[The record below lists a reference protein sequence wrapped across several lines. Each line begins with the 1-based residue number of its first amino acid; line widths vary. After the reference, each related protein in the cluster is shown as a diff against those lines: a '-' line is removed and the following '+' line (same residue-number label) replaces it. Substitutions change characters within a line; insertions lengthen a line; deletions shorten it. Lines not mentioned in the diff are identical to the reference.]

1 MRHAIRLS
9 VSVATFIFG
18 LALSAVPSLWPS
30 DAPRAGS
37 FEQEVLNANR
47 EYLEAYGRRDVAAL
61 DRLLADEFTI
71 RGRYGRYESKARRLE
86 TVASP
91 DLEFISVDSIS
102 TSVAADE
109 NAGEV
114 SGRAV
119 VHGSR
124 SGRDFTSPPYGFTRR
139 FERRDGRWQ
148 VVSVEV
154 SRIDW

>member
-1 MRHAIRLS
+1 MRYAIRLS

-18 LALSAVPSLWPS
+18 LALSAIPSLWPA

-61 DRLLADEFTI
+61 DSLLADEFTI
-71 RGRYGRYESKARRLE
+71 RGRYGRHESKARRLA

-91 DLEFISVDSIS
+91 ELEFISVESIN
-102 TSVAADE
+102 TGVTADE

-119 VHGSR
+119 VRGSH
-124 SGRDFTSPPYGFTRR
+124 SGRAFSSPPYSFTRR

-154 SRIDW
+154 FRVDW